1 MTGRIEEVVGVGGRG
16 EGERRMAIGAAR
28 EGRGCL
34 SSSSSY
40 SSRRTQTEVA
50 KIKQNMHERYTDL
63 LHVCLIDKINMQQH
77 LFWILVFFASVYTVY
92 VHVAVRP
99 TVKRGIRGVA
109 SCRGQVAGFS
119 LGLPSIWKKPLYLH
133 APHAQVQGY

>member
-16 EGERRMAIGAAR
+16 EGERGMAIGAAR

-34 SSSSSY
+34 SSSSSLY
-40 SSRRTQTEVA
+40 SSAYIA

-77 LFWILVFFASVYTVY
+77 SIPILITCLLSLFTYTVQ
-92 VHVAVRP
+92 P
-99 TVKRGIRGVA
+99 TVKRGIILKGVA
-109 SCRGQVAGFS
+109 SCRGGS
-119 LGLPSIWKKPLYLH
+119 G
-133 APHAQVQGY
+133 